1 MQIHIGAIGRLK
13 NGPEKQLAAQ
23 YFDRVK
29 KSGRA
34 VGITGLDIK
43 EYPESQNSTD
53 VQRKAQEAEKLLA
66 GCPPQS
72 VLIVLDE
79 FGKDDSSVEFS
90 TMLAELKDGGTQS
103 VSFLIGG
110 PDGHDAQLL
119 EKATRKMAMGKKTW
133 PHRLVRIMLAEQI
146 YRAITI
152 MQNHPYHRA

>member
-1 MQIHIGAIGRLK
+1 MHIHIGAIGKLK
-13 NGPEKQLAAQ
+13 NGPEKQLAAE

-34 VGITGLDIK
+34 LGITGLDIK

-53 VQRKAQEAEKLLA
+53 VQRKSQEAEKLLA

-79 FGKDDSSVEFS
+79 FGKDDSSEDFS
-90 TMLAELKDGGTQS
+90 KLLVDLKDNGTQS

-110 PDGHDAQLL
+110 PDGHDPQLL
-119 EKATRKMAMGKKTW
+119 AKATRKMAMGKKTW

-152 MQNHPYHRA
+152 MANHPYHRA